1 MNATQVQTGY
11 QPVHQEE
18 VSTRTMT
25 GGALMQSVGAL
36 ATLALAIAGL
46 AGVFSTT
53 LAAIAAIVLGAAIW
67 MEGGAFIASHRT
79 EVFGASAGARTI
91 AWGQRLSAEF
101 LGGLSGVILGI
112 LALLGVIPLA
122 LLPIAALVF
131 GATLLFSGGAGLG
144 SGTQPVFGLAGVTLG
159 LLAICG
165 LDSLTLVLVALM
177 CLGASTLINGAANGL
192 RMTIASER

>member
-1 MNATQVQTGY
+1 MNATQVQTSY
-11 QPVHQEE
+11 QPVHQED

-46 AGVFSTT
+46 AGVFPST

-79 EVFGASAGARTI
+79 EVFGASAGAQTI

-112 LALLGVIPLA
+112 LALLGVIPLT

-131 GATLLFSGGAGLG
+131 GATLLFSDGAWLG
-144 SGTQPVFGLAGVTLG
+144 SGTQPIFGLAGVTLG

-165 LDSLTLVLVALM
+165 LDPLKLVLVALM
-177 CLGASTLINGAANGL
+177 CLGASTLLNGAANGL
-192 RMTIASER
+192 RMTIASEG